1 MEFRKE
7 MIKKQLYQSDIFNIK
22 TQYYKT
28 ENILPI
34 TPKPTEL
41 NKIIK
46 EFNPN
51 FRKIRSSKTIKI
63 DLPDNFTKKRFRL
76 NHLSFPIKRQNS
88 EIQILRKYA
97 KTMRDNCFD
106 VRGNFSAKKRFMFE
120 FYGNKGRNNIF
131 NNKNKEL
138 RLNKSIKEKRKL
150 SIKISDYNLNN
161 INAND
166 GELKKKI
173 VKNKNYKRINS
184 CDHINIKEKNI
195 DNNKYNHKKKLE
207 FTPYKQRENEK
218 INNNINEDNKKS
230 IQNKFKFLKSKEKIN
245 GDNNSIKNTLN
256 IKTLNNKS
264 KLKSNNVKNQTQS
277 ENDDYYIEI
286 KNENIDNK
294 KNNIFVDKK
303 RLKQIFLKN
312 GLHLY
317 NFNDDGANILS
328 INSKFEA
335 KIRKNKEDENFDK
348 NYRNVVRELRK
359 INIKVNRCGMVYENC
374 IFNKN
379 SKIRKGTP
387 GKNLKKNNAQ
397 LNYGI
402 KRDKYVLPQL
412 NQDYKNGY
420 KYNLNYFNHNKY
432 KEV

>member
-22 TQYYKT
+22 SQYYKT
-28 ENILPI
+28 ENIFPI
-34 TPKPTEL
+34 TPKPNEL
-41 NKIIK
+41 NKTIK

-51 FRKIRSSKTIKI
+51 FRKIRTSKTIKI
-63 DLPDNFTKKRFRL
+63 DLPDNFNNKRFEL
-76 NHLSFPIKRQNS
+76 NYLSFPKKRQNS
-88 EIQILRKYA
+88 EIHILRKYA

-106 VRGNFSAKKRFMFE
+106 ERGNFSAKKRFMFE

-131 NNKNKEL
+131 NDKNNEL
-138 RLNKSIKEKRKL
+138 KLNKSIKEKRKL
-150 SIKISDYNLNN
+150 SIKTSNYNLKN
-161 INAND
+161 IKDND
-166 GELKKKI
+166 GELKKKNG
-173 VKNKNYKRINS
+173 KNKNYKRIYS
-184 CDHINIKEKNI
+184 CDNINIKEKNI
-195 DNNKYNHKKKLE
+195 DDNKYNHKKKLE
-207 FTPYKQRENEK
+207 FTPHKQQENEK
-218 INNNINEDNKKS
+218 INNNIDEDN
-230 IQNKFKFLKSKEKIN
+230 IQNKFKLLKSKEKIN
-245 GDNNSIKNTLN
+245 GENNLTKNSLN

-264 KLKSNNVKNQTQS
+264 RLKSNITKNKNRS

-294 KNNIFVDKK
+294 KSNIYVDKK

-348 NYRNVVRELRK
+348 KYRNVVRELSK

-387 GKNLKKNNAQ
+387 GKNLKKNNIK

-402 KRDKYVLPQL
+402 KRDKYVQPQQ

-420 KYNLNYFNHNKY
+420 KYNLNHFNHNKY
-432 KEV
+432 KEE